1 MQLLGYQIGKV
12 QAPEVKPKP
21 RTGDIGVM
29 SSNIYQGRDFTFY
42 NPDSL
47 LTNKG
52 ETIYKRMLRDDQV
65 KAAVHFKKNAII
77 SRDWYFD
84 VKHDEETGEADA
96 EQQKM
101 ADLFTAVIEQIKGAW
116 SDKITEIL
124 SAINNG
130 FSICEKIYKPIMHE
144 GATYW
149 GIDDIK
155 LRPFDT
161 FNDGG
166 FVVDKHG
173 NLIEIK
179 QTFGGAEEIKI
190 PQDKVVHF
198 VNQPDIDRFYGESDL
213 RAAHR
218 AWWSKDIAIKFQN
231 IHLERHAHGFVVAK
245 ITEGN
250 LSSGQQGDL
259 QDAINN
265 ITINTAMQ
273 IPSNVEIET
282 VQPLNTMAYEKAIQ
296 MYNTAIARSVLV
308 PNLLGLSEQGPHGSR
323 ALGDTQFIGFLW
335 VLNAIDSRLCETI
348 NEQIFRQLAMW
359 NFGTEEF
366 PRYKTEPLSDQ
377 EQLELAKGWGELIK
391 SGAVT
396 KSDSDE
402 RHIRQRL
409 GMPEKAESED
419 DEPMEVPDIA
429 EWINQQPKPEDITK
443 EMSDKPWLKRINFA
457 KVERQWTNADNGL
470 SNSINKIMAD
480 IKVSIVKQ
488 VEKIGG
494 DRSWGNVNP
503 AEAQTVVIQK
513 KDTSNLRKTLRVDL
527 SGIFNDAYDNASRE
541 LPPRKFRRIGIGM
554 DKTQSEKFINSRMM
568 QLTGIIEQRI
578 IDAVALSLQ
587 NAITYDKSLKDTIAQ
602 LDKDLGDYLPEVDA
616 AGRAVNR
623 PARIENIVR
632 TETGKAIN
640 MGRLSLFS
648 DPQLKGFVQA
658 YEYSAILDDRTTD
671 ICEHLHG
678 KVLRDFSHYAPPNH
692 YQCRSLL
699 VPVTQVDDWN
709 GKESPSPRKEPMKG
723 FA

>member
-1 MQLLGYQIGKV
+1 MQIFGYEIGKAK
-12 QAPEVKPKP
+12 APEVKPKP
-21 RTGDIGVM
+21 KTGDIGVM

-42 NPDSL
+42 NPDDL

-52 ETIYKRMLRDDQV
+52 ATIYKRMLRDDQV

-84 VKHDEETGEADA
+84 LDYDEETGEADP

-101 ADLFTAVIEQIKGAW
+101 ADLFTEIIAQIKGAW
-116 SDKITEIL
+116 SDTVTAFL

-130 FSICEKIYKPIMHE
+130 FSICEKIYKPIVFD
-144 GATYW
+144 GKTYW

-179 QTFGGAEEIKI
+179 QTMGGADEIKI
-190 PQDKVVHF
+190 PFDKIVHF
-198 VNQPDIDRFYGESDL
+198 VNQPDIDRYYGESDL

-231 IHLERHAHGFVVAK
+231 IHLERHAHGFVFAQV
-245 ITEGN
+245 EGS
-250 LSSGQQGDL
+250 LSDPQNSAL
-259 QDAINN
+259 KDALEN
-265 ITINTAMQ
+265 ITINTSLKV
-273 IPSNVEIET
+273 PSNVTLKTI
-282 VQPLNTMAYEKAIQ
+282 QPLSTQAYEKAIQ
-296 MYNTAIARSVLV
+296 QYNTAIARSVLV

-323 ALGDTQFIGFLW
+323 SLGDTQFTGFLW
-335 VLNAIDSRLCETI
+335 VLNAIDNRLCETI
-348 NEQIFRQLAMW
+348 NDQIFKQLAIW
-359 NFGTEEF
+359 NFGTEDF
-366 PRYKTEPLSDQ
+366 PKYRTEPLSDQ
-377 EQLELAKGWGELIK
+377 EQLDLAKGWAELIK
-391 SGAVT
+391 AGAVT

-402 RHIRQRL
+402 RHIRRQL
-409 GMPEKAESED
+409 GMPEKVEDEEAE
-419 DEPMEVPDIA
+419 PVEVPDI
-429 EWINQQPKPEDITK
+429 EDWINQQPAPHEVRR
-443 EMSDKPWLKRINFA
+443 EMAEKAWLKRVNFA
-457 KVERQWTNADNGL
+457 KIERKWTNADNGL
-470 SNSINKIMAD
+470 SNAINAIVAD
-480 IKVSIVKQ
+480 IKVAITKQ

-494 DRSWGNVNP
+494 DKSWGNVKP
-503 AEAQTVVIQK
+503 AEAQGVTIPK
-513 KDTSNLRKTLRVDL
+513 KDTSNLRKTLRVEL
-527 SGIFNDAYDNASRE
+527 TGIFNDAYDMAGRE

-568 QLTGIIEQRI
+568 QLTGIIETKI

-640 MGRLSLFS
+640 MGRLSLFG

-678 KVLRDFSHYAPPNH
+678 KILRDFSHYQPPNH